1 MFSRKVWSIIGV
13 LLLLQIGGISIYF
26 LRKPRVTLQNDAVDP
41 SDIARRLFG
50 DVPSNQATNNNN
62 YFYNFPN
69 TANNS
74 LPHQV
79 PSSGSKVTSS
89 IVPHTSNL
97 SIQLEVNELL
107 KRVATRQLSKPMP
120 LRNSDGKSWDKSTFC
135 HSFLINT
142 FPNSVQVCSK
152 GSSDSIACYGN
163 DHDPAHMATCT
174 LRNLA
179 VQPRLLYRSIEGKFD
194 KEGTIYLINNQ
205 GTVCANPTVEFI
217 SKKVE
222 RDDYQLKLLNKI
234 MTSESKPASVCDV
247 WINKT
252 AVFFTNEK
260 YHIYFRLIEYYTVH
274 KALWDL
280 QVNEG
285 DYLVVRISTSEGMR
299 YPEFDDYLFPGAINL
314 KDLPQNATVCFKKVV
329 TIPRCFSSIPFRTK
343 MNGRIRNKCFEC
355 HGKGLTG
362 TPFYSFR
369 KRAIKACNLSDD
381 QPRHPGGTIVV
392 ISRKPYERYP
402 SDKSQRFER
411 VLTNEDSL
419 VSELK
424 KAFPSA
430 QVSVIHLEDLPICE
444 QIRYAHSADVMLG
457 VHGAGLVHFWWLRD
471 NALAYEMEP
480 AFEVGNP
487 TFKMLTTLTGR
498 WYKSIR
504 ISGNH
509 KQVNV
514 DIGRVVKEI
523 KASGAVGHT

>member
-1 MFSRKVWSIIGV
+1 M
-13 LLLLQIGGISIYF
+13 
-26 LRKPRVTLQNDAVDP
+26 QNDIIDLSVT
-41 SDIARRLFG
+41 RQYKVRFR
-50 DVPSNQATNNNN
+50 DVPSNQATNR
-62 YFYNFPN
+62 YFYGFPS
-69 TANNS
+69 NS
-74 LPHQV
+74 TVPHQL
-79 PSSGSKVTSS
+79 SNGSKVTS
-89 IVPHTSNL
+89 VLPHICTNKT
-97 SIQLEVNELL
+97 SIQLEVNELMQ
-107 KRVATRQLSKPMP
+107 RIATRQLSKPMP
-120 LRNSDGKSWDKSTFC
+120 LRNDGKSWDKSTFC
-135 HSFLINT
+135 HSFLIDT

-152 GSSDSIACYGN
+152 DSSGSSSNSIVCYGN

-179 VQPRLLYRSIEGKFD
+179 VQPRLLYTSVEGKFNKD
-194 KEGTIYLINNQ
+194 GMIFLINDQ
-205 GTVCANPTVEFI
+205 GTTCVKPTVESF

-222 RDDYQLKLLNKI
+222 RDDFQLKILNKV
-234 MTSESKPASVCDV
+234 MTSETKTASACDA

-252 AVFFTNEK
+252 AVFFINEK

-285 DYLVVRISTSEGMR
+285 DYVVVRISTNEGMR
-299 YPEFDDYLFPGAINL
+299 YPEFDNVLFPGAINL

-355 HGKGLTG
+355 RGKGLTG

-369 KRAIKACNLSDD
+369 ERAIKACNLTDNE
-381 QPRHPGGTIVV
+381 PRYPGGTIVV

-411 VLTNEDSL
+411 VLSNEDKL

-424 KAFPSA
+424 KAFLSA

-444 QIRYAHSADVMLG
+444 QIRYAHSADVLLG

-480 AFEVGNP
+480 GFEIGNP

-498 WYKSIR
+498 RYQSIR

-509 KQVNV
+509 KLVTV
-514 DIGRVVKEI
+514 DVARVVKEI
-523 KASGAVGHT
+523 KASGVIGNA